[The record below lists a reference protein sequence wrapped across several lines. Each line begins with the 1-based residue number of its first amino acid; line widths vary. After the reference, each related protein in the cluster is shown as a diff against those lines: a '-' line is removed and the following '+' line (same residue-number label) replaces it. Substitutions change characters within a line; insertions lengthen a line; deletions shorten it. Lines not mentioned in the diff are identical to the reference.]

1 MEHVPTD
8 SRDSTAP
15 ISALLLDDSAF
26 DRARIRRMAQ
36 SSGLP
41 VTIEEAP
48 TLSSLAEKLDTNTY
62 DLVLIDYG
70 LTDGDGLAALDILQ
84 ADARHRSTAK
94 IMISGN
100 DRIDVAV
107 SAFKRGCDDYL
118 SKQDISRVQLEQ
130 IFRRAMQRAAQIF
143 PTPRELENAVENAV
157 IRALQSELVAS
168 TLARAMRTAAE
179 NPCATDELRH
189 WLKRFD
195 DSGVFEFRFPA
206 HPL

>member
-1 MEHVPTD
+1 MEFVSTEG
-8 SRDSTAP
+8 RDRSAP

-26 DRARIRRMAQ
+26 DRARIRRMVQ

-48 TLSSLAEKLDTNTY
+48 TLTALADKLDTNTY

-70 LTDGDGLAALDILQ
+70 LTDGNGLAALDILQ

-100 DRIDVAV
+100 ERIDVAV
-107 SAFKRGCDDYL
+107 TALKRGCDDYL
-118 SKQDISRVQLEQ
+118 SKQDISRAQLEQ

-143 PTPRELENAVENAV
+143 PTPRELETAVERAV
-157 IRALQSELVAS
+157 IRALQNEAVTS
-168 TLARAMRTAAE
+168 TLVRSIREAAE
-179 NPCATDELRH
+179 NPGNTDELRH

-195 DSGVFEFRFPA
+195 DGSVFEFRLPA